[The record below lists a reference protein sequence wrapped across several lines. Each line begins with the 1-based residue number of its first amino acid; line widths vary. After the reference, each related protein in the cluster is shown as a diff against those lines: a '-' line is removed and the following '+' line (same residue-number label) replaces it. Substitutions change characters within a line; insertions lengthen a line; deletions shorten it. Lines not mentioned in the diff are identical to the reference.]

1 MNAQSNSS
9 GKFKTSLRELFPA
22 FAIALALCYMLF
34 VYEPM
39 MLYATHQ
46 NDFWFDFTLMARPML
61 PGFLIFLGISFFVLA
76 AAYFALGLFCGKKKT
91 AAFGIVQI
99 VVFGIMLV
107 TFFQGN
113 ILSMNLP
120 PLDGVD
126 IEWKSLWINDAL
138 TLAVML
144 GICGLLVFFVIKFGI
159 NRTLKY
165 AKIFS
170 LGFCVFLT
178 LIAVIEMICMDG
190 FKRKD
195 SIITTDKNFSTVS
208 RDKNF
213 VIFLCDA
220 IGSVEFKGVLED
232 NPQYKEVFEDF
243 TYYPDTLSGY
253 PCTRDNIPLIL
264 GGQFNKNEKPFND
277 FSSETLNNSPL
288 FKELDKNGYD
298 INLYEPELIWY
309 GSRSFDI
316 KNGSDFKRYK
326 LPLKSFLAEELKY
339 VRFKY
344 LPYLLK
350 QYSRVE
356 SMDFNGLVDK
366 FIWDDHTVYKNIT
379 DAPELEKTDRKM
391 FSFVHCEGGH
401 VPFKYDKDLNIIE
414 NGTYGQ
420 KIEAT
425 ITMLNAYIER
435 LKSNGAYDDTA
446 IIILADHGN
455 AAINSAEGMLERGNP
470 MLLIKGFDE
479 RHSFTE
485 SEKPVSF
492 ADLTDIYCNL
502 LNGSSSEEA
511 LSFIND
517 SRERYYLWYRH
528 FQFEYHMEEYLVA
541 DKAWEWEK
549 FTKTGKVYDL
559 H

>member
-1 MNAQSNSS
+1 MNAQGNSS
-9 GKFKTSLRELFPA
+9 NNFKTSLRELFPA
-22 FAIALALCYMLF
+22 YAIALALCYMLF

-46 NDFWFDFTLMARPML
+46 NDFWFDFVLMARPML
-61 PGFLIFLGISFFVLA
+61 LGFLFFLGGSLVALTVTYFVLR
-76 AAYFALGLFCGKKKT
+76 LFCGKKYG
-91 AAFGIVQI
+91 AVFGMIQI
-99 VVFGIMLV
+99 VVFGIMLI
-107 TFFQGN
+107 TFLQGN
-113 ILSMNLP
+113 ILSMHLP
-120 PLDGVD
+120 PLDGVEID
-126 IEWKSLWINDAL
+126 WKSLWGYDVI
-138 TLAVML
+138 TLAVTL
-144 GICGLLVFFVIKFGI
+144 AACGLLIFLAVKFGVK
-159 NRTLKY
+159 RTLKY
-165 AKIFS
+165 AKFFS
-170 LGFCVFLT
+170 LGLCVFLT
-178 LIAVIEMICMDG
+178 LVAVIEMICWDG

-195 SIITTDKNFSTVS
+195 SIITTDKNFSAIS
-208 RDKNF
+208 KDKNF

-220 IGSVEFKGVLED
+220 IGSVEFKSVLKE

-288 FKELDKNGYD
+288 FKKLDKNGYD

-309 GSRSFDI
+309 GNKSFDI
-316 KNGSDFKRYK
+316 KNGSDFKQYK

-350 QYSRVE
+350 QYSEVE

-366 FIWDDHTVYKNIT
+366 FIWDNHTVYKNIT
-379 DAPELEKTDRKM
+379 NAPNLEKIDRKM

-414 NGTYGQ
+414 NGTYEQ

-425 ITMLNAYIER
+425 VKMLNAYIER
-435 LKSNGAYDDTA
+435 LKNNGVYDSTVV
-446 IIILADHGN
+446 IIMADHGN
-455 AAINSAEGMLERGNP
+455 GAINSAEGMLERGNP
-470 MLLIKGFDE
+470 ILLIKGFDE
-479 RHSFTE
+479 HHKFTE

-492 ADLTDIYCNL
+492 SDLTDIYSNL
-502 LNGSSSEEA
+502 LDGSSAEEA
-511 LSFIND
+511 LSFIAD
-517 SRERYYLWYRH
+517 SRERYYLWYRN
-528 FQFEYHMEEYLVA
+528 FQFENHMEEYLVT
-541 DKAWEWEK
+541 DKAWEWKK